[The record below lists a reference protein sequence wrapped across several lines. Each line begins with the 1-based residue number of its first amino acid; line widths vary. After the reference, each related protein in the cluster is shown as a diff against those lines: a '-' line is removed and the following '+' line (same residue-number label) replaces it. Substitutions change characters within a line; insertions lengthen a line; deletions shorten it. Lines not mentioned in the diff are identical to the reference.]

1 MFERRQS
8 IDVHAE
14 EHNIDNAV
22 EVAGFGKFNLK
33 VVTVS
38 GLIVFNT
45 AFSISS
51 VGLILP
57 SAACDFNLTTADKG
71 RMSAAPIL
79 GMVVGSYF
87 WGCLADLKGRK
98 FALLTALFS
107 QGMFEAISSV
117 VPNYWVYLVLKFFS
131 GFSANGQTAVVFTYL
146 GEFQSS
152 RLRERILCWL
162 ELTWSLGLI
171 GLPLVGWGI
180 IPLEIS
186 YATKYFH
193 FHSWNLFVLICSL
206 PALVIGL
213 WLLTFPETP
222 KYLAESDDD
231 AKLADTLDLMH
242 KENTGKSFD
251 EYLEKLEKHGGTE
264 FCARLK
270 ARSIA
275 SKKENSQLAKVG
287 KVFAQVYVQTIT
299 ILKPPF
305 LQRTAISCAIMF
317 CLGSSYY
324 ALTIWF
330 PEIFTRFAKFEAKFP
345 GESASVCS
353 ITKSNSVNATNAAHE
368 CPVNIP
374 TNVYMHTVILGAA
387 CIPLSLLL
395 PAFVYSLG
403 YKFYL
408 ISSSIVASAITI
420 GLFFVRS
427 STQNLVLSAI
437 YEAFTSIG
445 MSIVLCI
452 VIEIFPTKFRAMA
465 SALAVFFIRIGALS
479 GNLLF
484 GFLID
489 NYCVP
494 VIIVLAVQLL
504 VCALLGLLIP
514 LKRRE
519 KKIPDENEVTSL

>member
-1 MFERRQS
+1 MM
-8 IDVHAE
+8 I
-14 EHNIDNAV
+14 
-22 EVAGFGKFNLK
+22 
-33 VVTVS
+33 
-38 GLIVFNT
+38 
-45 AFSISS
+45 
-51 VGLILP
+51 
-57 SAACDFNLTTADKG
+57 
-71 RMSAAPIL
+71 
-79 GMVVGSYF
+79 GSYF
-87 WGCLADLKGRK
+87 WGCLADLQGRK
-98 FALLTALFS
+98 FVLLAALFS
-107 QGMFEAISSV
+107 QGIFEALSSV
-117 VPNYWVYLVLKFFS
+117 IPNYWTFLVLKFFS
-131 GFSANGQTAVVFTYL
+131 GFSVNGQTAVAFTYL

-152 RLRERILCWL
+152 RRRERTLCWL
-162 ELTWSLGLI
+162 ELAWSLGLI

-186 YATKYFH
+186 YTTRYFH
-193 FHSWNLFVLICSL
+193 FYSWNLFVLICSL
-206 PALVIGL
+206 PALAIGL

-222 KYLAESDDD
+222 KYLAESGDD

-251 EYLEKLEKHGGTE
+251 EYLEKLEECGEVE
-264 FCARLK
+264 FCTRLK
-270 ARSIA
+270 ARSNA
-275 SKKENSQLAKVG
+275 TGNDTSQLEKIV
-287 KVFAQVYVQTIT
+287 KIFAQVYLQTIE

-330 PEIFTRFAKFEAKFP
+330 PEIFTRFAKFEVKFP

-353 ITKSNSVNATNAAHE
+353 ITKLYSINATNVTQE
-368 CPVNIP
+368 CPVHIP
-374 TNVYMHTVILGAA
+374 TNVYMHMVILGGA

-395 PAFVYSLG
+395 PVFVDSLG

-408 ISSSIVASAITI
+408 ISSSIVASAVTM

-452 VIEIFPTKFRAMA
+452 LIEIFPTKFRATA
-465 SALAVFFIRIGALS
+465 SALAVFFIRVGALF
-479 GNLLF
+479 GNLLL

-489 NYCVP
+489 NYCMP
-494 VIIVLAVQLL
+494 IIIVLAVQLL
-504 VCALLGLLIP
+504 ACAFLGLLIP
-514 LKRRE
+514 LKRTV